1 MALFKYTFH
10 YSTWLWA
17 DNSFPS
23 PERMRTFLFKVY
35 STEQVWGK
43 RRQRSR
49 WLWMQ
54 VQNIY
59 LSDIFELGIR
69 RGVIELFLWC
79 CSILLSIDKKTWAF
93 FSLPN
98 GTLQLDLLEAK
109 GTTLCFS
116 NSILYEPHSISAL
129 CIEQPVAPD
138 KQRNVAFLKF
148 HKLYNKLI

>member
-1 MALFKYTFH
+1 MASFKYTLH

-17 DNSFPS
+17 DKRFPS
-23 PERMRTFLFKVY
+23 PERMCTFLFKVY
-35 STEQVWGK
+35 STEQVWQK

-59 LSDIFELGIR
+59 LSDVFDLGIR
-69 RGVIELFLWC
+69 RGVIRLFLRC
-79 CSILLSIDKKTWAF
+79 CSILLSIDKKTWVF

-129 CIEQPVAPD
+129 CIEQPVAQN